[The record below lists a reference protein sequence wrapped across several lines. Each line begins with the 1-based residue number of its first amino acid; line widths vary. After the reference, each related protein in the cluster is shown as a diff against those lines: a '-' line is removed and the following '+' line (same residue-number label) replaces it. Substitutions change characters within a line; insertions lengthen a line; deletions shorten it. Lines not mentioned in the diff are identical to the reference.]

1 MQNNIIITGAA
12 QRLGLHC
19 ALTLQHAG
27 FQVTAT
33 YRSEK
38 PGLQQLKDAGVHCI
52 QLDITEPNALAD
64 FIDSIKQQ
72 LGSLRGLIHNASDWK
87 KDLPLS
93 DCDNA
98 RAALAADAAVY
109 DAMQAVHAKAPYLL
123 NRAFTPLLQAH
134 DGVTDII
141 HLTDFV
147 ASVGSSKHMAYA
159 ASKAALENL
168 TYSFARALAPKVK
181 VNAIAPALL
190 LFNDH
195 DDACYRAKTLQKSLL
210 QVEPGAAELS
220 NTVMYL
226 LNSRYIT
233 GKVIDLDGGRHLNL
247 P

>member
-1 MQNNIIITGAA
+1 MENNIIITGAA

-27 FQVTAT
+27 YQIIAT

-38 PGLQQLKDAGVHCI
+38 PGLQQLRDAGARCI
-52 QLDITEPNALAD
+52 QLDITDQNALAN
-64 FIDSIKQQ
+64 FIDSMKQQ

-93 DCDNA
+93 DSSY
-98 RAALAADAAVY
+98 AALAADAAVY
-109 DAMQAVHAKAPYLL
+109 DAMQAVHARAPYLL

-134 DGVTDII
+134 DSVTDII

-147 ASVGSSKHMAYA
+147 AGVGSSKHMAYA

-168 TYSFARALAPKVK
+168 TCSFARALAPKVK

-195 DDACYRAKTLQKSLL
+195 DEASYRAKALQKSLL

-226 LNSRYIT
+226 LNSHYIT
-233 GKVIDLDGGRHLNL
+233 GKVIGLDGGRQLNL

>member
-1 MQNNIIITGAA
+1 MENNIIITGAA

-27 FQVTAT
+27 YQVIAT

-38 PGLQQLKDAGVHCI
+38 PGLAQLRAAGVQCV
-52 QLDITEPNALAD
+52 QLDVTEQAALAA
-64 FIDSIKQQ
+64 FISRMQQQ
-72 LGSLRGLIHNASDWK
+72 LGSLRALIHNASDWK
-87 KDLPLS
+87 ADLTGAQSPDGLKQ
-93 DCDNA
+93 
-98 RAALAADAAVY
+98 DAAIY

-123 NRAFTPLLQAH
+123 NRAFTPLLQAQN
-134 DGVTDII
+134 GASDII

-190 LFNDH
+190 MFNQH
-195 DDACYRAKTLQKSLL
+195 DDEPYRQKALRKSLL
-210 QVEPGAAELS
+210 QCEPGAEEMS
-220 NTVMYL
+220 NAVQYL

-233 GKVIDLDGGRHLNL
+233 GKVIALDGGRQLNL

>member
-1 MQNNIIITGAA
+1 MENNIIITGAA

-19 ALTLQHAG
+19 ALTLQQAG
-27 FQVTAT
+27 YQVIAT

-38 PGLQQLKDAGVHCI
+38 PGLAQLRAAGVQCV
-52 QLDITEPNALAD
+52 QLDITDQAALAA
-64 FIDSIKQQ
+64 FISGIQQQ
-72 LGSLRGLIHNASDWK
+72 LTSLRALIHNASDWK
-87 KDLPLS
+87 ADLPGAPSTDSL
-93 DCDNA
+93 DQ
-98 RAALAADAAVY
+98 DASIY

-123 NRAFTPLLQAH
+123 NRALAPLLQAQN
-134 DGVTDII
+134 GGSDII

-190 LFNDH
+190 MFNEH
-195 DDACYRAKTLQKSLL
+195 DDAQYRQKALQKSLL
-210 QVEPGAAELS
+210 QVEPGPAELT
-220 NTVMYL
+220 NTVLYL
-226 LNSRYIT
+226 LHSQYMT
-233 GKVIDLDGGRHLNL
+233 GKVLALDGGRPLKL

>member
-1 MQNNIIITGAA
+1 MENNIIITGAA

-27 FQVTAT
+27 FQVIAT
-33 YRSEK
+33 YRSDK
-38 PGLQQLKDAGVHCI
+38 PGLQQLRDAGVRCI
-52 QLDITEPNALAD
+52 QLDITDQNALAG
-64 FIDSIKQQ
+64 FIEHINGNISA
-72 LGSLRGLIHNASDWK
+72 LRALIHNASDWK

-93 DCDNA
+93 DSNSA
-98 RAALAADAAVY
+98 TLAADAAVY
-109 DAMQAVHAKAPYLL
+109 DAMQAVHARAPYLL
-123 NRAFTPLLQAH
+123 NRAFTPLLHAH

-147 ASVGSSKHMAYA
+147 AGVGSSKHMAYA

-190 LFNDH
+190 LFNEH
-195 DDACYRAKTLQKSLL
+195 DDASYRAKALQKSLL
-210 QVEPGAAELS
+210 QVEPGAAELT
-220 NTVMYL
+220 NTVIYL
-226 LNSRYIT
+226 LNSNYIT
-233 GKVIDLDGGRHLNL
+233 GKVIGLDGGRQLNL

>member
-1 MQNNIIITGAA
+1 MENNIIITGAA

-19 ALTLQHAG
+19 ALTLQQAG
-27 FQVTAT
+27 FQITAT

-38 PGLQQLKDAGVHCI
+38 PGLQQLKDAGVRCI
-52 QLDITEPNALAD
+52 QLDITDQDALAH
-64 FIDSIKQQ
+64 FIDGIQQQ

-93 DCDNA
+93 ASNNNT
-98 RAALAADAAVY
+98 LTADAAVY
-109 DAMQAVHAKAPYLL
+109 DAMQAVHARAPYLL

-134 DGVTDII
+134 GGITDII
-141 HLTDFV
+141 HITDFV
-147 ASVGSSKHMAYA
+147 AGVGSSKHMAYA

-168 TYSFARALAPKVK
+168 TLSFARALAPKVK

-195 DDACYRAKTLQKSLL
+195 DDTNYREKALQKSLL
-210 QVEPGAAELS
+210 QIEPGAAELS

-226 LNSRYIT
+226 LSSRYIT
-233 GKVIDLDGGRHLNL
+233 GKVIGLDGGRQLNL

>member
-1 MQNNIIITGAA
+1 MENNIIITGAA

-19 ALTLQHAG
+19 ALTLQQAG
-27 FQVTAT
+27 YQVIAT

-38 PGLQQLKDAGVHCI
+38 PGLAQLREAGVQCVQLDVTDHAALSAFISSMQQQL
-52 QLDITEPNALAD
+52 T
-64 FIDSIKQQ
+64 
-72 LGSLRGLIHNASDWK
+72 SLRALIHNASDWK
-87 KDLPLS
+87 ADLPASAHNPDRLEQ
-93 DCDNA
+93 
-98 RAALAADAAVY
+98 DAAIY

-123 NRAFTPLLQAH
+123 NRAFTPLLQAQN
-134 DGVTDII
+134 GSSDII

-147 ASVGSSKHMAYA
+147 ASVGSSKHIAYA

-190 LFNDH
+190 MFNEH
-195 DDACYRAKTLQKSLL
+195 DDAHYRQKALQKSLL
-210 QVEPGAAELS
+210 QVEPGAAELT
-220 NTVMYL
+220 NTVLYL

-233 GKVIDLDGGRHLNL
+233 GKVLALDGGRPLKL

>member
-1 MQNNIIITGAA
+1 MENNIIITGAA

-19 ALTLQHAG
+19 ALTLQQAG
-27 FQVTAT
+27 FQITAT

-38 PGLQQLKDAGVHCI
+38 PGLQQLKDAGVRCI
-52 QLDITEPNALAD
+52 QLDITDQDALAH
-64 FIDSIKQQ
+64 FIDGIQQQ

-93 DCDNA
+93 ASNNNT
-98 RAALAADAAVY
+98 LTADAAVY
-109 DAMQAVHAKAPYLL
+109 DAMQAVHARAPYLL

-134 DGVTDII
+134 GGVTDII
-141 HLTDFV
+141 HITDFV
-147 ASVGSSKHMAYA
+147 AGVGSSKHMAYA

-168 TYSFARALAPKVK
+168 TLSFARALAPKVK

-195 DDACYRAKTLQKSLL
+195 DDTNYREKALQKSLL
-210 QVEPGAAELS
+210 QIEPGAAELS

-226 LNSRYIT
+226 LSSRYIT
-233 GKVIDLDGGRHLNL
+233 GKVIGLDGGRQLNL

>member
-1 MQNNIIITGAA
+1 MENNIIITGAA

-19 ALTLQHAG
+19 ALTLQQAG
-27 FQVTAT
+27 YQVIAT

-38 PGLQQLKDAGVHCI
+38 PGLAQLRAAGIRCVQLDVTDKTALSAFISSMQQQL
-52 QLDITEPNALAD
+52 T
-64 FIDSIKQQ
+64 
-72 LGSLRGLIHNASDWK
+72 SLRALIHNASDWK
-87 KDLPLS
+87 ADLPASAHKPDRLEQ
-93 DCDNA
+93 
-98 RAALAADAAVY
+98 DAAIY

-123 NRAFTPLLQAH
+123 NRAFTPLLQAQN
-134 DGVTDII
+134 DASDII

-190 LFNDH
+190 MFNEH
-195 DDACYRAKTLQKSLL
+195 DDAQYRQKALQKSLL
-210 QVEPGAAELS
+210 QVEPGAAELT
-220 NTVMYL
+220 NTVLYL
-226 LNSRYIT
+226 LHSQYIT
-233 GKVIDLDGGRHLNL
+233 GKVLALDGGRPLNL

>member
-1 MQNNIIITGAA
+1 MENNIIITGAA

-19 ALTLQHAG
+19 ALTLQQAG
-27 FQVTAT
+27 YQVIAT

-38 PGLQQLKDAGVHCI
+38 PGLAQLRAAGVQCV
-52 QLDITEPNALAD
+52 QLDITDNAALSA
-64 FIDSIKQQ
+64 FISSMQQQ
-72 LGSLRGLIHNASDWK
+72 LTSLRALIHNASDWK
-87 KDLPLS
+87 ADLPVSEHSTEKLQQ
-93 DCDNA
+93 
-98 RAALAADAAVY
+98 DAAIY

-123 NRAFTPLLQAH
+123 NRAFTPLLQAQ
-134 DGVTDII
+134 DGSSDII

-190 LFNDH
+190 MFNQH
-195 DDACYRAKTLQKSLL
+195 DDAPYRQKALQKSLL

-220 NTVMYL
+220 NTVLYL
-226 LNSRYIT
+226 LNSQYIT
-233 GKVIDLDGGRHLNL
+233 GKVLALDGGRALKL

>member
-1 MQNNIIITGAA
+1 MENNIIITGAA

-19 ALTLQHAG
+19 ALTLQQAG
-27 FQVTAT
+27 FQITAT

-38 PGLQQLKDAGVHCI
+38 PGLQQLKDAGVRCI
-52 QLDITEPNALAD
+52 QLDITDQDALAH
-64 FIDSIKQQ
+64 FIDGIQQQ

-93 DCDNA
+93 ASNNNT
-98 RAALAADAAVY
+98 LTADAAVY
-109 DAMQAVHAKAPYLL
+109 DAMQAVHARAPYLL

-134 DGVTDII
+134 GGVTDII
-141 HLTDFV
+141 NITDFV
-147 ASVGSSKHMAYA
+147 AGVGSSKHMAYA

-168 TYSFARALAPKVK
+168 TLSFARALAPKVK

-195 DDACYRAKTLQKSLL
+195 DDTNYREKALQKSLL
-210 QVEPGAAELS
+210 QIEPGAAELS

-226 LNSRYIT
+226 LSSRYIT
-233 GKVIDLDGGRHLNL
+233 GKVIGLDGGRQLNL

>member
-1 MQNNIIITGAA
+1 MENNIIITGAA

-27 FQVTAT
+27 FQVIAT

-38 PGLQQLKDAGVHCI
+38 PGLQQLRDAGVNCI
-52 QLDITEPNALAD
+52 QLDVTDPAQLAGFITQV
-64 FIDSIKQQ
+64 KQQ
-72 LGSLRGLIHNASDWK
+72 HRSLRALIHNASDWK
-87 KDLPLS
+87 KDAS
-93 DCDNA
+93 FNDAGTD
-98 RAALAADAAVY
+98 ALAADAAVY
-109 DAMQAVHAKAPYLL
+109 DAMQAVHARAPYLL
-123 NRAFTPLLQAH
+123 NRAFTALLQAH
-134 DGVTDII
+134 NGVTDII

-168 TYSFARALAPKVK
+168 TYSFARALAPNVK

-195 DDACYRAKTLQKSLL
+195 DDASYRAKALQKSLL

-220 NTVMYL
+220 STVMYL

-233 GKVIDLDGGRHLNL
+233 GKVIGLDGGRQLNL

>member
-1 MQNNIIITGAA
+1 MENNIIITGAA

-19 ALTLQHAG
+19 ALTLQQAG
-27 FQVTAT
+27 YQVIAT

-38 PGLQQLKDAGVHCI
+38 PGLAQLRAAGVQCVQLDVTDQAALSAFISSMQQQL
-52 QLDITEPNALAD
+52 TN
-64 FIDSIKQQ
+64 
-72 LGSLRGLIHNASDWK
+72 LRALIHNASDWK
-87 KDLPLS
+87 
-93 DCDNA
+93 
-98 RAALAADAAVY
+98 ADSPGTPSPDSLEQDAVIY

-123 NRAFTPLLQAH
+123 NRAFTPLLRAQS
-134 DGVTDII
+134 GSSDII

-190 LFNDH
+190 MFNEH
-195 DDACYRAKTLQKSLL
+195 DDAQYRQKALQKSLL

-220 NTVMYL
+220 NTVLYL

-233 GKVIDLDGGRHLNL
+233 GKVLALDGGRPLKL

>member
-1 MQNNIIITGAA
+1 MENNIIITGAA

-27 FQVTAT
+27 YQVIAT

-38 PGLQQLKDAGVHCI
+38 PGLAQLREAGVQCV
-52 QLDITEPNALAD
+52 QLDVTEQAALAA
-64 FIDSIKQQ
+64 FISRMQQQ
-72 LGSLRGLIHNASDWK
+72 LGSLRALIHNASDWK
-87 KDLPLS
+87 ADLPSAQSPDSLKQ
-93 DCDNA
+93 
-98 RAALAADAAVY
+98 DAAIY

-123 NRAFTPLLQAH
+123 NRAFTPLLQAQN
-134 DGVTDII
+134 GASDII

-168 TYSFARALAPKVK
+168 TYSFARALAPNVK

-190 LFNDH
+190 MFNQH
-195 DDACYRAKTLQKSLL
+195 DDEPYRQKALRKSLL
-210 QVEPGAAELS
+210 QCEPGAEEMS
-220 NTVMYL
+220 NAVQYL

-233 GKVIDLDGGRHLNL
+233 GKVIALDGGRQLNL

>member
-1 MQNNIIITGAA
+1 MENNIIITGAA

-19 ALTLQHAG
+19 ALTLQQAG
-27 FQVTAT
+27 YQVIAT

-38 PGLQQLKDAGVHCI
+38 PGLAQLRDAGVQCI
-52 QLDITEPNALAD
+52 PLDVTDPAQLAG
-64 FIDSIKQQ
+64 FIAQVKQQ
-72 LGSLRGLIHNASDWK
+72 HRSLRALIHNASDWK
-87 KDLPLS
+87 KDAPLNDS
-93 DCDNA
+93 STD
-98 RAALAADAAVY
+98 ALIADAAVY
-109 DAMQAVHAKAPYLL
+109 DAMQAVHARAPYLL
-123 NRAFTPLLQAH
+123 NRAFTPLLQAQA
-134 DGVTDII
+134 GITDII

-190 LFNDH
+190 MFNQH
-195 DDACYRAKTLQKSLL
+195 DDEPYRQKALKKSLL
-210 QVEPGAAELS
+210 QCEPGAEEMS
-220 NTVMYL
+220 NSVQYL

-233 GKVIDLDGGRHLNL
+233 GKVIALDGGRQLNL

>member
-1 MQNNIIITGAA
+1 MENNIIITGAA

-27 FQVTAT
+27 YQVIAT

-38 PGLQQLKDAGVHCI
+38 PGLAQLRAAGVQCV
-52 QLDITEPNALAD
+52 QLDITDQAALAA
-64 FIDSIKQQ
+64 FISSMQQQ
-72 LGSLRGLIHNASDWK
+72 LTSLRALIHNASDWK
-87 KDLPLS
+87 ADLPASAHKPDRLEQ
-93 DCDNA
+93 
-98 RAALAADAAVY
+98 DAAIY

-123 NRAFTPLLQAH
+123 NRAFTPLLQAQN
-134 DGVTDII
+134 DASDII

-190 LFNDH
+190 MFNEH
-195 DDACYRAKTLQKSLL
+195 DDAQYRQKALQKSLL
-210 QVEPGAAELS
+210 QVEPGAAELT
-220 NTVMYL
+220 NTVLYL
-226 LNSRYIT
+226 LHSQYIT
-233 GKVIDLDGGRHLNL
+233 GKVLALDGGRPLNL

>member
-1 MQNNIIITGAA
+1 MENNIIITGAA

-27 FQVTAT
+27 YQVIAT

-38 PGLQQLKDAGVHCI
+38 PGLAQLRAAGVQCV
-52 QLDITEPNALAD
+52 QLDVTEQAALAA
-64 FIDSIKQQ
+64 FISRIQQQ
-72 LGSLRGLIHNASDWK
+72 LGSLRALIHNASDWK
-87 KDLPLS
+87 ADLPGAQSPDSLKQ
-93 DCDNA
+93 
-98 RAALAADAAVY
+98 DAAIY

-123 NRAFTPLLQAH
+123 NRAFTPLLQAQN
-134 DGVTDII
+134 GASDII

-190 LFNDH
+190 MFNQH
-195 DDACYRAKTLQKSLL
+195 DDEPYRQKALRKSLL
-210 QVEPGAAELS
+210 QCEPGAEEMS
-220 NTVMYL
+220 NAVQYL

-233 GKVIDLDGGRHLNL
+233 GKVIALDGGRQLNL

>member
-1 MQNNIIITGAA
+1 MENNIIITGAA
-12 QRLGLHC
+12 QRLGLDC
-19 ALTLQHAG
+19 ALTLQQAG
-27 FQVTAT
+27 YQVIAT

-38 PGLQQLKDAGVHCI
+38 PGLTQLTDAGVKCV
-52 QLDITEPNALAD
+52 QLDVTDYHALSR
-64 FIDSIKQQ
+64 FIDRMKQQ

-87 KDLPLS
+87 KDLPVQDSTSTGLQQ
-93 DCDNA
+93 
-98 RAALAADAAVY
+98 DAAVY

-123 NRAFTPLLQAH
+123 NRAFAPLLQAH
-134 DGVTDII
+134 NSTSDII

-190 LFNDH
+190 MFNEH
-195 DDACYRAKTLQKSLL
+195 DDEDYRQKALQKSLL
-210 QVEPGAAELS
+210 QCEPGAAELS
-220 NTVMYL
+220 KTVLYL
-226 LNSRYIT
+226 LKSDYLT
-233 GKVIDLDGGRHLNL
+233 GKVLALDGGRLLNL